1 MMMEL
6 MLKIM
11 MVIKI
16 SMVDYHD
23 SSGDNHDDD
32 DGNNDDDG
40 NDDDNQQ
47 ECYLIPADS

>member
-23 SSGDNHDDD
+23 SSDGDDD
-32 DGNNDDDG
+32 DGNNDDD
-40 NDDDNQQ
+40 NYSLCIIVVVNHST
-47 ECYLIPADS
+47 EV